1 MRLPSMFSRR
11 NGPFQ
16 VVIISLML
24 IITSVVVGDNP
35 ALGLSCDRTTH
46 DYSGWRKKE
55 WMDSW
60 FNKKLFIPDNL
71 LTGGSNSKSIIGK
84 DVFPPRVKRS

>member
-16 VVIISLML
+16 VVIISLTL

-35 ALGLSCDRTTH
+35 ALGLNCDRTTNN
-46 DYSGWRKKE
+46 YSGWSKKE

-60 FNKKLFIPDNL
+60 FPKKLFIP
-71 LTGGSNSKSIIGK
+71 KSIIDEVLENENK
-84 DVFPPRVKRS
+84 LLRTK